1 MKLTF
6 EVTKPI
12 ATETISVE
20 LQLPYYCKRKQSSD
34 IFYCILSED
43 KILEVY
49 NFTSTNGLITL
60 NGSVKNVI
68 ESIDLFEISKE
79 EFDQAYT
86 LVMNL
91 FNNSLTNG

>member
-20 LQLPYYCKRKQSSD
+20 LQLPYYCKRKKSND

-43 KILEVY
+43 KIVEVY
-49 NFTSTNGLITL
+49 KFTSTNGLITL
-60 NGSVKNVI
+60 NGSVQSI
-68 ESIDLFEISKE
+68 LESIDLFEISKE
-79 EFDQAYT
+79 EFDQAYAS
-86 LVMNL
+86 VINL
-91 FNNSLTNG
+91 FNTSLNNG